1 MATGYCQGKD
11 AKSRSFDLIEF
22 PDPKLKWCPR
32 CRQWL
37 PEDMFSGDITQAD
50 GKNCRC
56 RECDGQYCRVKK
68 ARRTLKKVK
77 EEIEKVKQSGRR

>member
-1 MATGYCQGKD
+1 
-11 AKSRSFDLIEF
+11 
-22 PDPKLKWCPR
+22 
-32 CRQWL
+32 
-37 PEDMFSGDITQAD
+37 MFSGDITQAD